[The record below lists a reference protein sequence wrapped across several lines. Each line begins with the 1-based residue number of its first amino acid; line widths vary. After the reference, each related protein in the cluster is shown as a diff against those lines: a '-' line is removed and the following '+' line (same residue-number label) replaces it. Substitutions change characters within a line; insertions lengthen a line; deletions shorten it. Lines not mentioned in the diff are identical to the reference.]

1 MRRRGWLW
9 LAVAGFALFV
19 HGCVRFLP
27 DGAKEVSS
35 AAAEYRGRLIVPVA
49 GIGIAGL
56 TDTFTEA
63 RSEGR
68 SHDAIDI
75 LAPGGT
81 QVVAAAAGRVEK
93 LFLSER
99 GGKTIYVRS
108 PDGQWIYYYAHLD
121 AYHPGI
127 AEGDRVAA
135 GDRLGFVGSTG
146 NADPSAP
153 HPHFAVHHM
162 RPGASWYQGKPVN
175 PYPLLKLSRVTPAGS
190 GR

>member
-1 MRRRGWLW
+1 M
-9 LAVAGFALFV
+9 
-19 HGCVRFLP
+19 
-27 DGAKEVSS
+27 
-35 AAAEYRGRLIVPVA
+35 VPVV
-49 GIGIAGL
+49 GVGLDGL
-56 TDTFTEA
+56 TDTFSQA

-68 SHDAIDI
+68 VHDAIDI
-75 LAPGGT
+75 FAPGGT
-81 QVVAAAAGRVEK
+81 PVVAAAAGKVEK

-99 GGKTIYVRS
+99 GGRTIYVRS

-127 AEGDRVAA
+127 GEGELVRA

-153 HPHFAVHHM
+153 HLHFAVRRM
-162 RPGASWYQGKPVN
+162 RPGESWYQGKPVN
-175 PYPLLKLSRVTPAGS
+175 PYPLLKSSRVSPGGS